1 MNKKNHTEKCL
12 AIGIILLFV
21 GVTIAPIINF
31 NTVKASMDD
40 DLVEVTTQACGIKG
54 YGDTAVKLTREQY
67 QDLEQYLDDFD
78 TRVKQTTTK
87 EEVIVLYKEAIIELN
102 DYGLLPKGMSISL
115 AERLVIGN
123 NLYDKLSGFFKRL
136 PMSDYNIENMKC
148 FVYAEANGLVI
159 PLCVG
164 ILLLMSS
171 VIVNKLLDQGRYS
184 LLLFLFVSF
193 YLPILYPIFVV
204 GALFSTLNPINILSD
219 VWLSQGENYK
229 LTAVRYNPYKITE
242 GDLNN
247 HEYDLFGYTGL
258 KLITPDII
266 YFFGRTL
273 FVVQD

>member
-1 MNKKNHTEKCL
+1 MKKILVVCV
-12 AIGIILLFV
+12 IILFL
-21 GVTIAPIINF
+21 GVAVAPSF
-31 NTVKASMDD
+31 NQSVVTASQDD
-40 DLVEVTTQACGIKG
+40 DLVEVTTQACGIQG
-54 YGDTAVKLTREQY
+54 YDDTTVKLTREQY
-67 QDLEQYLDDFD
+67 NDLEEYLNDFD
-78 TRVKQTTTK
+78 ARLKQTTTK

-123 NLYDKLSGFFKRL
+123 NLYDKLSGFFKHL
-136 PMSDYNIENMKC
+136 PMSDFNIENMKC

-184 LLLFLFVSF
+184 LLMFLFVFF
-193 YLPILYPIFVV
+193 YLPIVYPIFVV
-204 GALFSTLNPINILSD
+204 GAIFSTLNPINILSD

-273 FVVQD
+273 FVIQD